1 MSLTRME
8 QFDRTVQKTNEW
20 INELG
25 AELGADKDTT
35 YYLLRALL
43 HSIRD
48 RLTVEE
54 ATQFAAQLPMLV
66 KGFYYECWRPNS
78 VPVKISS
85 IDEFFQLVKKRYGGK
100 EEVDFD
106 FAVPTVILYLSKK
119 NFRETED
126 IKAIIPVELRTLWE
140 VS

>member
-1 MSLTRME
+1 MALTRME
-8 QFDRTVQKTNEW
+8 QFDRTLQKTNEC

-25 AELGADKDTT
+25 EELGADKDTT

-66 KGFYYECWRPNS
+66 KGFYYEGWRPS
-78 VPVKISS
+78 VVPVKSSS
-85 IDEFFQLVKKRYGGK
+85 INEFFQLVKKRYGGN
-100 EEVDFD
+100 EEIDFD

-119 NFRETED
+119 IFGETED
-126 IKAIIPVELRTLWE
+126 IKAIIPAELRTLWE

>member
-8 QFDRTVQKTNEW
+8 QFDRTVEKTNEW

-48 RLTVEE
+48 MLTVEE

-66 KGFYYECWRPNS
+66 KGFYYECWRPTN

-85 IDEFFQLVKKRYGGK
+85 INEFFQLVKKRYGGK

-126 IKAIIPVELRTLWE
+126 IKAIIPAELRSLW
-140 VS
+140 